1 MKLSLEKII
10 LVTVIAF
17 LLFYF
22 SCTRFIPE
30 FYYQEGK
37 NFKDGSK
44 EQYENFRKANL
55 YFMTFKSS
63 YYPGTEKLMQNGPDK
78 EIIYY

>member
-10 LVTVIAF
+10 LGTVIAF
-17 LLFYF
+17 LVLYF
-22 SCTRFIPE
+22 ACTKFIPE
-30 FYYQEGK
+30 FHYQKGIRL
-37 NFKDGSK
+37 KDNSK
-44 EQYENFRKANL
+44 GQYERFRKANL